1 MATEHGLAR
10 ALSEGILTLT
20 LDRERASNAVN
31 PALATA
37 VANAIQAARADGTVE
52 AVILTGS
59 GGKVFSA
66 GIDVKNPDDLDHA
79 ALSKQRREAVTRCLE
94 AIVDFDKPLVT
105 ALNGH
110 AIGLGCMLAVL
121 GDQVIAAGHATL
133 SLPEVDI
140 GIPTFLG
147 MVILTR
153 LAGVATARDLTLTGR
168 RMSAIEAQQR
178 GLVATIAGPDTLT
191 EEARSAARRLA
202 AKHKAAFALDKQWLA
217 RGLRAA
223 FDEANARSIEV
234 QQLLAEFAKAR
245 H

>member
-1 MATEHGLAR
+1 MTTEHGLAR
-10 ALSEGILTLT
+10 ALSDGVLTLT
-20 LDRERASNAVN
+20 LDRARASNAVN

-37 VANAIQAARADGTVE
+37 VADAIQAARADGAID
-52 AVILTGS
+52 AVILTGA
-59 GGKVFSA
+59 GDKVFSA
-66 GIDVKNPDDLDHA
+66 GIDVKNPDNLDHA

-94 AIVDFDKPLVT
+94 AIADFDKPLVT

-153 LAGVATARDLTLTGR
+153 LAGSATARDLALTGR
-168 RMSAIEAQQR
+168 RMGAAEAQQR
-178 GLVATIAGPDTLT
+178 GLVAAIAGPDTLM
-191 EEARSAARRLA
+191 EEAKAAAGRLA
-202 AKHKAAFALDKQWLA
+202 AKHKAAYALDKQWLA

-234 QQLLAEFAKAR
+234 QPQLAAYQTR